1 MQPRKEL
8 YFKEE
13 KQMAKRKLEQLSLFD
28 DLGVLAKEKEAKE
41 RLTEL
46 LPIYY
51 MQKAE
56 MDSYKKLV
64 DKDNKEIKSIM
75 LGAGL
80 KEFVVYDIKAS
91 CSVSEREDF
100 IEEALIAKLKEMKVR
115 GIVKKK
121 EYVDMDA
128 LENAIYNGKIDAAAL
143 ADCQTKKEVVTLRV
157 TKLKRKE
164 G

>member
-1 MQPRKEL
+1 MARKQISLVEDVRTP
-8 YFKEE
+8 EE
-13 KQMAKRKLEQLSLFD
+13 KLSQ
-28 DLGVLAKEKEAKE
+28 
-41 RLTEL
+41 L
-46 LPIYY
+46 LPVYEAN
-51 MQKAE
+51 KSK

-64 DKDNKEIKSIM
+64 DKDNKEIKTIM

-80 KEFVVYDIKAS
+80 REFVVDDIKAS

-100 IEEALIAKLKEMKVR
+100 IEEALIAKLKEMKVP

>member
-1 MQPRKEL
+1 
-8 YFKEE
+8 
-13 KQMAKRKLEQLSLFD
+13 MAKRKLEQLSSFD
-28 DLGVLAKEKEAKE
+28 DLEVLAKEKRAKE

-51 MQKAE
+51 TQKSE
-56 MDSYKKLV
+56 MDSIKKVV
-64 DKDNKEIKSIM
+64 DEENTEIKALMRESN
-75 LGAGL
+75 LS
-80 KEFVVYDIKAS
+80 EFVAGDIKAT
-91 CSVSEREDF
+91 CSVSERQDF
-100 IEEALIAKLKEMKVR
+100 IEEALIAKLKEMKVP

-157 TKLKRKE
+157 SKIKK
-164 G
+164 

>member
-1 MQPRKEL
+1 MVKKQMSLVEEVRTP
-8 YFKEE
+8 EE
-13 KQMAKRKLEQLSLFD
+13 KLSQ
-28 DLGVLAKEKEAKE
+28 
-41 RLTEL
+41 L
-46 LPIYY
+46 LPVYEAN
-51 MQKAE
+51 KSK

-75 LGAGL
+75 LEAGL
-80 KEFVVYDIKAS
+80 REFVVDDIKAS

-143 ADCQTKKEVVTLRV
+143 ADCQTKKEVVTLKV

>member
-1 MQPRKEL
+1 MARKQISLVEDARTP
-8 YFKEE
+8 EE
-13 KQMAKRKLEQLSLFD
+13 KLSQ
-28 DLGVLAKEKEAKE
+28 
-41 RLTEL
+41 L
-46 LPIYY
+46 LPVYEAN
-51 MQKAE
+51 KSK

-80 KEFVVYDIKAS
+80 REFVVDDIKAS

-128 LENAIYNGKIDAAAL
+128 LENAIYHGKIDAAAL
-143 ADCQTKKEVVTLRV
+143 ANCQTKKEVVTLRI

>member
-1 MQPRKEL
+1 MARKQISLVEDVRTP
-8 YFKEE
+8 EE
-13 KQMAKRKLEQLSLFD
+13 KLSQ
-28 DLGVLAKEKEAKE
+28 
-41 RLTEL
+41 L
-46 LPIYY
+46 LPVYEAN
-51 MQKAE
+51 KSK

-75 LGAGL
+75 LGAEL
-80 KEFVVYDIKAS
+80 REFVVDDIKAS

-128 LENAIYNGKIDAAAL
+128 LENAIYNGKINAAAL

>member
-1 MQPRKEL
+1 LNLK
-8 YFKEE
+8 FKEDKIMVKKQISLVEDVRTPEE
-13 KQMAKRKLEQLSLFD
+13 KLSQ
-28 DLGVLAKEKEAKE
+28 
-41 RLTEL
+41 L
-46 LPIYY
+46 LPVYEAN
-51 MQKAE
+51 KSK

-80 KEFVVYDIKAS
+80 REFVVDDIKAS

-128 LENAIYNGKIDAAAL
+128 LENAIYNGKIDAAVL
-143 ADCQTKKEVVTLRV
+143 ADCQTKKEVVTLKV

>member
-1 MQPRKEL
+1 MARKQISL
-8 YFKEE
+8 VDDVRTPEE
-13 KQMAKRKLEQLSLFD
+13 KLSQ
-28 DLGVLAKEKEAKE
+28 
-41 RLTEL
+41 L
-46 LPIYY
+46 LPVYEAN
-51 MQKAE
+51 KSE

-80 KEFVVYDIKAS
+80 REFAVDDIKAS

-100 IEEALIAKLKEMKVR
+100 IEEALIAKLKEMKVP

-143 ADCQTKKEVVTLRV
+143 ANCQTKKEVVTLRV

>member
-1 MQPRKEL
+1 MARKQISLVEDVRTP
-8 YFKEE
+8 EE
-13 KQMAKRKLEQLSLFD
+13 KLSQ
-28 DLGVLAKEKEAKE
+28 
-41 RLTEL
+41 L
-46 LPIYY
+46 LPVYEAN
-51 MQKAE
+51 KSK

-80 KEFVVYDIKAS
+80 REFVVDDIKAS

-100 IEEALIAKLKEMKVR
+100 IEEALIAKLKEMKVP

-128 LENAIYNGKIDAAAL
+128 LENAIYNGKINAAAL
-143 ADCQTKKEVVTLRV
+143 ADCRTKKEVVTLRV

>member
-1 MQPRKEL
+1 MARK
-8 YFKEE
+8 
-13 KQMAKRKLEQLSLFD
+13 QISLFEEE
-28 DLGVLAKEKEAKE
+28 VKKPEE
-41 RLTEL
+41 RLSQL
-46 LPIYY
+46 LPVYEAN
-51 MQKAE
+51 KSK

-75 LGAGL
+75 LGAQLG
-80 KEFVVYDIKAS
+80 EFIVDDIKAS
-91 CSVSEREDF
+91 CSISEREDF

-128 LENAIYNGKIDAAAL
+128 LENAIYNGKIDAATL
-143 ADCQTKKEVVTLRV
+143 ADCQTKKEVVTLKV

>member
-1 MQPRKEL
+1 MARKQISL
-8 YFKEE
+8 LKDVRTPEE
-13 KQMAKRKLEQLSLFD
+13 KLSQ
-28 DLGVLAKEKEAKE
+28 
-41 RLTEL
+41 L
-46 LPIYY
+46 LPVYEAN
-51 MQKAE
+51 KSK

-80 KEFVVYDIKAS
+80 REFIVDDIKAS

>member
-1 MQPRKEL
+1 MARKQISLVEDVRTP
-8 YFKEE
+8 EE
-13 KQMAKRKLEQLSLFD
+13 KLSQ
-28 DLGVLAKEKEAKE
+28 
-41 RLTEL
+41 L
-46 LPIYY
+46 LPIYEAN
-51 MQKAE
+51 KSK

-80 KEFVVYDIKAS
+80 REFVVDDIKAS
-91 CSVSEREDF
+91 CLVSEREDF
-100 IEEALIAKLKEMKVR
+100 IEEALIAKLKEMKVQ

>member
-1 MQPRKEL
+1 MARK
-8 YFKEE
+8 
-13 KQMAKRKLEQLSLFD
+13 QLSLIED
-28 DLGVLAKEKEAKE
+28 VRTPEEK
-41 RLTEL
+41 LSQL
-46 LPIYY
+46 LPIYEAN
-51 MQKAE
+51 KSK

-80 KEFVVYDIKAS
+80 REFVVDDIKAS

-100 IEEALIAKLKEMKVR
+100 IEEALIAKLKEMKVP

-143 ADCQTKKEVVTLRV
+143 ADCQTKKEVITLRV

>member
-1 MQPRKEL
+1 MARKQISLVEDVRTP
-8 YFKEE
+8 EE
-13 KQMAKRKLEQLSLFD
+13 KLSQ
-28 DLGVLAKEKEAKE
+28 
-41 RLTEL
+41 L
-46 LPIYY
+46 LPVYEAN
-51 MQKAE
+51 KSK

-80 KEFVVYDIKAS
+80 REFIVDDIKAS

-143 ADCQTKKEVVTLRV
+143 ADCQTKKEVVNLRV

>member
-1 MQPRKEL
+1 MARKRISLVEDN
-8 YFKEE
+8 KTVEE
-13 KQMAKRKLEQLSLFD
+13 KLQELIPRYQLNKS
-28 DLGVLAKEKEAKE
+28 
-41 RLTEL
+41 
-46 LPIYY
+46 
-51 MQKAE
+51 E
-56 MDSYKKLV
+56 MDSYKKIV

-75 LGAGL
+75 LGAGFR
-80 KEFVVYDIKAS
+80 EFVVDDIKAT

-100 IEEALIAKLKEMKVR
+100 IEEALIAKLKKMKVP

-128 LENAIYNGKIDAAAL
+128 LENAIYNGKIDAATL

>member
-1 MQPRKEL
+1 MARKQISLVEDVRTS
-8 YFKEE
+8 EE
-13 KQMAKRKLEQLSLFD
+13 KLSQ
-28 DLGVLAKEKEAKE
+28 
-41 RLTEL
+41 L
-46 LPIYY
+46 LPVYEAN
-51 MQKAE
+51 KSK

-80 KEFVVYDIKAS
+80 REFIVDDIKAS

-100 IEEALIAKLKEMKVR
+100 IEEALIAKLKEMKVP

-128 LENAIYNGKIDAAAL
+128 LENAIYNGKVNAAAL
-143 ADCQTKKEVVTLRV
+143 ADCRTKKEVVTLRV

>member
-1 MQPRKEL
+1 MARKQISLVEDVRTP
-8 YFKEE
+8 EE
-13 KQMAKRKLEQLSLFD
+13 KLSQ
-28 DLGVLAKEKEAKE
+28 
-41 RLTEL
+41 L
-46 LPIYY
+46 LPVYEAN
-51 MQKAE
+51 KSK

-64 DKDNKEIKSIM
+64 DKDNKKIKSIM
-75 LGAGL
+75 LEAGL
-80 KEFVVYDIKAS
+80 KEFVVDDIKAS

-100 IEEALIAKLKEMKVR
+100 IEEALIAKLKEMKVP